1 MDKPMKVLAFITI
14 FSIPAVILGMAITSL
29 IQDYGLMYTLGLAGI
44 LAWVGAAVWAIHWL
58 DN

>member
-29 IQDYGLMYTLGLAGI
+29 IQDYGLMYTLGI

>member
-1 MDKPMKVLAFITI
+1 MKVLAFITI

-29 IQDYGLMYTLGLAGI
+29 IQDYGLMYTLGLAGV